1 MTILNNDIKSYLE
14 KLKSK
19 SATPGGGSVSAITA
33 MQGVALNLMVI
44 ELTIGK
50 KGYEQ
55 HQEFLIK
62 EKAKNERL
70 YQECLKAADKDI
82 EAYNG
87 FLEAYRL
94 PKDTEDEKK
103 AREKAI
109 NKATINAIMSP
120 IYTME
125 LCKSGVGYISEILF
139 KTNKMAIS
147 DLISAAIMFE
157 ASCKSTSLNVKI
169 NAKFLQNRKEAEKFL
184 SMADNLIVDVSKI
197 VGEIL
202 EIAVP
207 RL

>member
-1 MTILNNDIKSYLE
+1 
-14 KLKSK
+14 
-19 SATPGGGSVSAITA
+19 
-33 MQGVALNLMVI
+33 
-44 ELTIGK
+44 
-50 KGYEQ
+50 
-55 HQEFLIK
+55 
-62 EKAKNERL
+62 
-70 YQECLKAADKDI
+70 
-82 EAYNG
+82 
-87 FLEAYRL
+87 
-94 PKDTEDEKK
+94 
-103 AREKAI
+103 
-109 NKATINAIMSP
+109 MSP

-125 LCKSGVGYISEILF
+125 LCKSGVGYIREILF

>member
-125 LCKSGVGYISEILF
+125 LCKSGVGYIREILF

-147 DLISAAIMFE
+147 DLISAAIMF
-157 ASCKSTSLNVKI
+157 KSLNVKI
-169 NAKFLQNRKEAEKFL
+169 NAKFLQKRKEAEKFL

>member
-1 MTILNNDIKSYLE
+1 MTILNKDIKSYLE

-33 MQGVALNLMVI
+33 VQGVALNLMVI

-94 PKDTEDEKK
+94 PKDTEDE
-103 AREKAI
+103 
-109 NKATINAIMSP
+109 ATINAIMSP

-125 LCKSGVGYISEILF
+125 LCKSGVGYIREILF